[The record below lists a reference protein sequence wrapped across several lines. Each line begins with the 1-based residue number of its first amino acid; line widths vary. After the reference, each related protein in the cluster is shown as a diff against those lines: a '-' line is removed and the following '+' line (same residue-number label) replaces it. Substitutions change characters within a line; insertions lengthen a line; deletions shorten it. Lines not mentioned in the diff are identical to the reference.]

1 MGFFAGFVEEMRRSD
16 DKEERRKEFMQQLL
30 ETRRNT
36 VIPYVLNQIAA
47 ETELRR
53 EETQRI
59 NGLVRA
65 GLSIESAVGL
75 QRSGQ
80 LERVSAAIS
89 AADAAG
95 KLDSQYVSD
104 LDALIQQRM
113 KDQLGEENYTTFAN
127 AIAAGITSG
136 DPSTEEGRAVS
147 VATALSTLY
156 EAEDPFAAGGDIIER
171 VVSQRDAY
179 RGLPTI
185 NVGNISLTGVEQ
197 LPMTESARVR
207 RAVTETL
214 AGVLGSDNFERD
226 ALTGDFRY
234 TGNDAATVEALT
246 TTLSNQIVGDA
257 TGPSATMSLDQSVS
271 TRLTPLTRLAAEASE
286 AGTYSPT
293 DLLRMVDPSLVVQ
306 PVAPP
311 PVPAPGA
318 AAEGVVTTP
327 DIVDEP
333 SWTETVNRNYGGG
346 FN

>member
-1 MGFFAGFVEEMRRSD
+1 MGFFAGFVEEMRRSE

-65 GLSIESAVGL
+65 GLSMESAIGL

-80 LERVSAAIS
+80 LERVATAIA
-89 AADAAG
+89 AADADG
-95 KLDSQYVSD
+95 KLDRQYVSE

-113 KDQLGEENYTTFAN
+113 KDQLGEENYTAFGN
-127 AIAAGITSG
+127 AIATGITSG

-156 EAEDPFAAGGDIIER
+156 EAEDPFAAGGELIER

-179 RGLPTI
+179 RGLPTV
-185 NVGNISLTGVEQ
+185 NVGNISLTGVQQ
-197 LPMTESARVR
+197 LPLTETSRVR
-207 RAVTETL
+207 RTVTETL
-214 AGVLGSDNFERD
+214 AGVLGSNNFERD

-234 TGNDAATVEALT
+234 TGNDAPTVEALT
-246 TTLSNQIVGDA
+246 TALTNQIISGA
-257 TGPSATMSLDQSVS
+257 TGPAASMSLDQSVS
-271 TRLTPLTRLAAEASE
+271 THLTPLTEMAATASG

-293 DLLRMVDPSLVVQ
+293 DILRVVNPNLVPE

-311 PVPAPGA
+311 PVPETGVAP
-318 AAEGVVTTP
+318 VTP
-327 DIVDEP
+327 DLVDEP
-333 SWTETVNRNYGGG
+333 DVFSRNYGGG
-346 FN
+346 RN